1 MGWLVVKRAVVLAE
15 SSLGSLEGKTA
26 NILVMYNGRRFEV
39 VAVIDSTH
47 AGMDA
52 GEVLGLGRVGV
63 PVVSSLEE
71 ALEYEPEALIIGVA
85 TIGGFLPP
93 EYREVVKRAIQHGLE
108 VWSGL
113 HQFLGDDPELAEE
126 ASKRGVRIV
135 DVRRPPGRLQIWR
148 GEVLRTK
155 CGRVLVAG
163 TDCVVGK
170 NVTVLELAREMERRG
185 FRPGIVATGQT
196 LILAGAHAGVVVDA
210 VPSDF
215 CPGVVEQAVLEVDAR
230 GFNPVI
236 VEGQASV
243 LHPAYGQ
250 VSLAILYGCMPEA
263 VVLAHDPWRTLRDG
277 FNVPVRPIEDEIKA
291 LRLLAKAEVVAVSVM
306 GYGRSRGEVD
316 EACSRIEEE
325 VGLPA
330 ADPRRDPGKLVDAVV
345 CRLKRVGKV

>member
-1 MGWLVVKRAVVLAE
+1 MAKRAVVLAE
-15 SSLGSLEGKTA
+15 RSLGSLEGKTA
-26 NILVMYNGRRFEV
+26 NVLVMYNGRKFRV
-39 VAVIDSTH
+39 VAVIDSVH

-71 ALEYEPEALIIGVA
+71 ALEHGPEALIVGVA
-85 TIGGFLPP
+85 TIGGFLPS
-93 EYREVVKRAIQHGLE
+93 EYREVVKRAVQHGLD

-113 HQFLGDDPELAEE
+113 HQFLSEDPELASE
-126 ASKRGVRIV
+126 ATRRGVRIM
-135 DVRRPPGRLQIWR
+135 DVRRPPSRLRIWS
-148 GEVLRTK
+148 GDVLHTR

-170 NVTVLELAREMERRG
+170 NVTALELAVEMEQRG
-185 FRPGIVATGQT
+185 LKPGIVATGQT

-215 CPGVVEQAVLEVDAR
+215 CPGIVEQQILNVDAQ
-230 GFNPVI
+230 GLSPVI

-263 VVLAHDPWRTLRDG
+263 VVLAHDPWRTFRDG
-277 FNVPVRPIEDEIKA
+277 FKVPLRPLEQEIKA
-291 LRLLAKAEVVAVSVM
+291 LRLLAEAEVVAVSVM
-306 GYGRSRGEVD
+306 GYGRGRGEVE
-316 EACSRIEEE
+316 EACSRIERET
-325 VGLPA
+325 GLPA
-330 ADPRRDPGKLVDAVV
+330 ADPRRDPGKLVDAVISK
-345 CRLKRVGKV
+345 LEHVGKI